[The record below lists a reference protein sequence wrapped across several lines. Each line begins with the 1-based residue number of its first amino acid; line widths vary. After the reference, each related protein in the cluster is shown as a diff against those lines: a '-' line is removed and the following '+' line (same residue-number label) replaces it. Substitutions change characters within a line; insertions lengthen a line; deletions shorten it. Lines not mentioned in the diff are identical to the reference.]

1 MLRKAAARALWVT
14 KGAALF
20 GGAVVTLA
28 LVLGAASVA
37 LGANGGNL
45 LLGQTNVASAL
56 TRLTGSVPGAQMEVQ
71 NNDPGA
77 NDTAL
82 SLKVQPG
89 EPPMKVLSGAKVEN
103 LNADELDG
111 LDPSQIKGA
120 RAYAV
125 VDPDDGP
132 GGTPGFDP
140 SAPSGFNSVQRI
152 STGIYCL
159 KAPGRIQPPVP
170 PWSRSTGSK
179 RRCRKRSPRLPTA
192 PRRVAVPGRQ
202 VRRGDRAYRPRL
214 QRGQLLPGR
223 RRCRQRRLRYRRA
236 LGQQRFSW
244 AGASLRRAPALIVK
258 HPPS

>member
-1 MLRKAAARALWVT
+1 MRVGDAEARGNHRSPEDPRGRDRSGRRDEDAEESGRQGDVGEQGGCAVRGRGGDA
-14 KGAALF
+14 GAHVRCGL
-20 GGAVVTLA
+20 GG
-28 LVLGAASVA
+28 LG
-37 LGANGGNL
+37 GERGQPP
-45 LLGQTNVASAL
+45 LGQTNVANAL

-159 KAPGRIQPPVP
+159 KAPGLIPKTTL
-170 PWSRSTGSK
+170 PW
-179 RRCRKRSPRLPTA
+179 
-192 PRRVAVPGRQ
+192 
-202 VRRGDRAYRPRL
+202 
-214 QRGQLLPGR
+214 
-223 RRCRQRRLRYRRA
+223 
-236 LGQQRFSW
+236 
-244 AGASLRRAPALIVK
+244 
-258 HPPS
+258 